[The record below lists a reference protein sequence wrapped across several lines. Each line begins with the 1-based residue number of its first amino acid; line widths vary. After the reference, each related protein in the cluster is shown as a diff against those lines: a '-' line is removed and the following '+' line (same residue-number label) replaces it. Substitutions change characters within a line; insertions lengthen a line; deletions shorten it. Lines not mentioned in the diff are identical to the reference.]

1 LWLGLSMVS
10 DDMCDEIVL
19 CHIRWVTIFCGS
31 FSVEVRWVMTMCRV
45 SSKGKFDEAFTN
57 FLKTFKL
64 LVFKSGCG
72 CFLTLAKFSV
82 LLGRV
87 VTTLDGF
94 LLKHPSVFITCLM
107 NFRDGKWELKVGERE
122 IVFPIVMLLWPI
134 LLIGEQDVENVLSA
148 YHHAVQSVALN
159 CARCIKINLVLWLFN

>member
-1 LWLGLSMVS
+1 
-10 DDMCDEIVL
+10 
-19 CHIRWVTIFCGS
+19 
-31 FSVEVRWVMTMCRV
+31 MCRV

-107 NFRDGKWELKVGERE
+107 NFRDGK
-122 IVFPIVMLLWPI
+122 
-134 LLIGEQDVENVLSA
+134 
-148 YHHAVQSVALN
+148 
-159 CARCIKINLVLWLFN
+159 